1 MHFAEEQIDS
11 FLHRYIKI
19 YQHHFVDVDTGEERI
34 VDDKKKKKKAIMML
48 CISRTHDMIT
58 E

>member
-19 YQHHFVDVDTGEERI
+19 HQHHFVDVDTGEERI
-34 VDDKKKKKKAIMML
+34 VDDAY
-48 CISRTHDMIT
+48 
-58 E
+58 